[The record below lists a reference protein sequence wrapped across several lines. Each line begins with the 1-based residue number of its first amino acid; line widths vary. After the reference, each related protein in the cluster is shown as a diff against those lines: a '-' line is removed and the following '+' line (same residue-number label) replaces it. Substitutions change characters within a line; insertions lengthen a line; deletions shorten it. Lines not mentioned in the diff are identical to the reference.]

1 MKEKYLVTP
10 ALPYANGP
18 LHLGHLL
25 EHIMVN
31 VFVRALKMAQK
42 DVLYV
47 CGADSHGTAI
57 EISAQKANKSP
68 QDLAAYWQIEHEKTL
83 KSFLIEFDN
92 GYGSTHTKEN
102 QLHAEKIYAAL
113 KSQNHISQREIEQL
127 FDPELKRFL
136 PDRMVK
142 GTCPKCQAPDQY
154 GDNCEACGKTYS
166 PTELIDPKSALS
178 NATPQLR
185 KSSHLFVNLN
195 NFGNDLETWLTT
207 KKVVNPDIFA
217 YLQNWFKEGLKE
229 WDISRDGPYFGFA
242 IPGQENKFFYVWLD
256 APIGYISLTEL
267 AAKNIGRTYKD
278 YWEDKNTKIIHFIGK
293 DIVYFHTLF
302 WPSMLMAA
310 DYTLPNQIVVH
321 GMLTINGEKMSKSR
335 GTFILADLF
344 AKHLDPESLRYYF
357 ACKLSNSIEDIDL
370 SFNDFVSRV
379 NTDLVNKV
387 VNIISR
393 ALPLL
398 HKFFDAKP
406 SASFDSNASE
416 LISEAKNVI
425 KQAQNHYLAYDSSK
439 AINCIVR
446 LSEQANK
453 YLQDNQPWKLME
465 SDKEKAHEII
475 STGLFIGKVCF
486 GLLKPVLPKA
496 VSNLERLVNN
506 NKEFT
511 FENLSNW
518 FEKNQKLLAYEHL
531 FSRIEENKTKDL
543 INDNQQQATPMT
555 KENYISI
562 DQFMAIELRA
572 AKILEVKE
580 VEGSDKLLAFKLD
593 VGELGE
599 KNILAGLK
607 LTLDITNIVGKT
619 LVIVANLEPRKMRFG
634 TSEGMILACGAPNH
648 QPIFLNNVQAG
659 EKIA

>member
-10 ALPYANGP
+10 ALPYANGA

-83 KSFLIEFDN
+83 KNFLIEFDN
-92 GYGSTHTKEN
+92 GYGSTHTEEN
-102 QLHAEKIYAAL
+102 QIHAEKIYAAL
-113 KSQNHISQREIEQL
+113 KNQNHISQREIEQL

-166 PTELIDPKSALS
+166 PTELINPKSALS
-178 NATPQLR
+178 NATPKLK

-195 NFGNDLETWLTT
+195 NFGNNLESWLTT

-242 IPGQENKFFYVWLD
+242 IPGEENKFFYVWLD
-256 APIGYISLTEL
+256 APIGYISLTDL
-267 AAKNIGRTYKD
+267 AARNIGRTYED
-278 YWEDKNTKIIHFIGK
+278 YWKNKDTKIIHFIGK

-302 WPSMLMAA
+302 WPSMLMAT
-310 DYTLPNQIVVH
+310 DYTLPSQIVVH
-321 GMLTINGEKMSKSR
+321 GMLTVNGEKMSKSR

-357 ACKLSNSIEDIDL
+357 ACKLNNSIEDIDL
-370 SFNDFVSRV
+370 NFSDFVSRV

-398 HKFFDAKP
+398 HKFFDAQP
-406 SASFDSNASE
+406 SSSFDSNASE

-425 KQAQNHYLAYDSSK
+425 KQVEKHYLAYDSSK

-465 SDKEKAHEII
+465 SDKQKAHEII

-518 FEKNQKLLAYEHL
+518 FENNQKLLPYEHL
-531 FSRIEENKTKDL
+531 FSRIEEHKTKDL
-543 INDNQQQATPMT
+543 INDNQPQATPMT

-593 VGELGE
+593 LGELGE
-599 KNILAGLK
+599 RNILAGLK
-607 LTLDITNIVGKT
+607 LSLDITNIVGKT

-659 EKIA
+659 EIIR